1 MNALAQMPIR
11 RATQSD
17 VPRIARLFAAAF
29 TEDPVFD
36 WLTRAGAKRQHA
48 LQRFFTWILERRTVP
63 CGETWMSADGLA
75 AAAWIPPHASTSPAR
90 LTEELR
96 LLPVMLRLTG
106 LSRLSRGASMATAM
120 EDAHPDLPYFYLAF
134 IAVAPRL
141 QGAGRGS
148 ALLRQTLQRADIAAA
163 PAYLENSNPRN
174 LALYERA
181 GFSVMREI
189 KARDDAPPVYA
200 MWRPRSDYGSRTM
213 SQ

>member
-17 VPRIARLFAAAF
+17 VPRIARLFAVAF
-29 TEDPVFD
+29 SEDPVFD
-36 WLTRAGAKRQHA
+36 WLARTGAKRQHA
-48 LQRFFTWILERRTVP
+48 LQCFFTWILERRTVP
-63 CGETWMSADGLA
+63 YGETWMSADGLA
-75 AAAWIPPHASTSPAR
+75 AAAWIPPQAPSPTRMA
-90 LTEELR
+90 EELR
-96 LLPVMLRLTG
+96 LLPMMLRLTG
-106 LSRLSRGASMATAM
+106 MSRLSRGASMAAAM

-148 ALLRQTLQRADIAAA
+148 SLLRQTLQRADAAAA

-174 LALYERA
+174 LGLYERA
-181 GFSVMREI
+181 GFSVVREI

-200 MWRPRSDYGSRTM
+200 MWRPRTDYGSRTM

>member
-1 MNALAQMPIR
+1 MNAPVEMPIR

-17 VPRIARLFAAAF
+17 VPRIARLFAASF
-29 TEDPVFD
+29 TDDPVFD
-36 WLTRAGAKRQHA
+36 WLARTGAKRQQA
-48 LQRFFTWILERRTVP
+48 LQRFFAWILERRTVP
-63 CGETWMSADGLA
+63 FGETWMSADGLA
-75 AAAWIPPHASTSPAR
+75 AAAWIPPYAPASPAR
-90 LTEELR
+90 VAEELR

-106 LSRLSRGASMATAM
+106 LSRLSRGVSMAASM

-148 ALLRQTLQRADIAAA
+148 ALLRQTLQRADAAA
-163 PAYLENSNPRN
+163 AHAYLENSNPRN

-181 GFSVMREI
+181 GFTVVHEI
-189 KARDDAPPVYA
+189 KAREDAPPVYA
-200 MWRPRSDYGSRTM
+200 MWRQKTDYGSRTM